1 MDRIPPPAIHIHLRM
16 FDVASDVP
24 IRSMSAKDTPDDIE
38 FSEEDRSQFDLWLR
52 ELWKD
57 KDNLISTFHESETF
71 VPHIKKSSHSA
82 VVIPMKLHNK
92 LDILNAFCFGGPALV
107 GYIWAKLTRP

>member
-1 MDRIPPPAIHIHLRM
+1 M

-24 IRSMSAKDTPDDIE
+24 IGSMSAKDAPVGDQPDDIE

-52 ELWKD
+52 ELWQD

-71 VPHIKKSSHSA
+71 VPHTKKSSHSA

-107 GYIWAKLTRP
+107 GYIWAKLTRS